1 LTQIIQLKIPTTM
14 KAEFE
19 KLTTPEQFNAIISTI
34 VKINRLLNEEYF
46 LPDLGL
52 EFDLKLFQLIEIPDE
67 ILQSRPISEIQ
78 TRIKKIIFDELD
90 YLKSHL
96 EEEFDWISSCLLV
109 HRNHTNMILI
119 IIPYENF
126 LFDYTHLYDS
136 LYKLLSQS
144 EKDPEFALKYQNEIA
159 ESFEELKLLHDRIH
173 KIIDDLKQIKRW
185 IKSKLTEII
194 EIIKS
199 PELWKI

>member
-1 LTQIIQLKIPTTM
+1 M

-96 EEEFDWISSCLLV
+96 EKEFDWISSCLLV

-199 PELWKI
+199 KKLWKI